1 MAQNVQPVR
10 AAIEFLPEHLGD
22 QTAYT
27 FAIVVARYHNSW
39 IWVRHRDRTTW
50 ELPAGHLES
59 GETAEQAANR
69 ELYEETGAVSFD
81 LKPVVSY
88 RGELYGS
95 LVFGKVFFAEIQVL
109 GVLPDFEI
117 KEIRTFQ
124 EIPPNLTYPK
134 LQPLFYQYVM
144 NQLDESGFVA
154 LTQMPN
160 IGITL
165 AEHLHLA
172 GIKNPEE
179 LRSLGS
185 EKAFLRIQALMPDAC
200 LSQLYALEG
209 AIQGIRWH
217 SLDHG
222 RKEELRH
229 FYNQLNPSSL

>member
-1 MAQNVQPVR
+1 MAQNVQPLKPE
-10 AAIEFLPEHLGD
+10 IEFLPDHLPD

-27 FAIVVARYHNSW
+27 FAIIVARYCNSW
-39 IWVRHRDRTTW
+39 IWVRHRDRSSW
-50 ELPAGHLES
+50 ELPAGHLEP
-59 GETAEQAANR
+59 GETADQAANR

-88 RGELYGS
+88 RGKLDGS
-95 LVFGKVFFAEIQVL
+95 PVFGKVFIAEIIEL
-109 GVLPDFEI
+109 GVLPYYEI
-117 KEIRTFQ
+117 QEIRSFQ
-124 EIPPNLTYPK
+124 EIPLNLTYPL
-134 LQPLFYQYVM
+134 LQPIFYQYVM
-144 NQLDESGFVA
+144 NQLDESGFIA

-165 AEHLHLA
+165 AEHLHQA

-179 LRSLGS
+179 FRSLGS
-185 EKAFLRIQALMPDAC
+185 EKTFLRIQAFMPDAC